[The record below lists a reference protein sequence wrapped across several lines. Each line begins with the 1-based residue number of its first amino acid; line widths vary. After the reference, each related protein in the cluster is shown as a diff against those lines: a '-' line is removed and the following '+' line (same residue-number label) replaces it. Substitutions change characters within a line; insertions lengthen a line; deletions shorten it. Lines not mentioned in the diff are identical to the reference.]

1 MNLLMVLFM
10 IIFKR
15 LKTQVILLW
24 HVRLTAAVLQ
34 YLTSAPLCVYQ
45 ALDGDIVMLSAYW
58 ERRRTALTQL
68 QQHLQ
73 CLPSFISEL
82 DAITAN
88 IGMT

>member
-1 MNLLMVLFM
+1 MS
-10 IIFKR
+10 KD
-15 LKTQVILLW
+15 
-24 HVRLTAAVLQ
+24 
-34 YLTSAPLCVYQ
+34 TSDCVVARSVDSSCPISPHPLCVCQ